1 MPEQT
6 PTPGDGGGTVAVI
19 VVSGVG
25 DDKFGSGRDGVVAAL
40 RDDPD
45 GRWDIATLGETTLV
59 ATADTGDNSPE
70 PGELG
75 TGVGAP
81 NLREPFQVPVAEV
94 AGHDGAPTVR
104 VHEMYWADLSRAQ
117 GPVQRLFY
125 LLFAITLQVSTIG
138 LEAVRGFPDTEDPA
152 GARTRRWLR
161 WTLNAGS
168 YWLAYAITPLIV
180 ALATLA
186 VIVNL
191 ELLTQAEGI
200 TSWVLFAVIAA
211 GGIGAAW
218 WIADRIYRGGWTFD
232 RTGEPW
238 AYSTTAT
245 PRRNQWAMWTLIGLV
260 AALVGSALWLGLDE
274 RHRDFTVQL
283 TAMLL
288 IVTVAAAVAT
298 DAAGAPAS
306 ADVEATRSARRR
318 VRFAIRAAVAAVTLG
333 AALLAVFNDP
343 RDGDAGVKAANALT
357 AVALGAFRFAW
368 LVMLLLCLASV
379 VLACRMRFRGGP
391 ARDERRRL
399 SASVM
404 LAIMLGPVMYALASS
419 AMFLVFAALWRLYP
433 EHAKQWPTDTVLLCP
448 GDTILNP
455 VVTGDCQTRST
466 ADWGYGVVEHTVQP
480 LGLALALTGVALLV
494 LGWFFRRY
502 VASFRRRNRYASAV
516 DVSLDQGAA
525 FTRGLGRAGGDGTY
539 AWVYAP
545 IVALVTVAAAVI
557 WNVDVEVVRDI
568 GDALAGIAVPLAYFI
583 AVLALAGVGLQNVGA
598 AGRFGG
604 GFLTGLGRVLD
615 MTYDIATYLRVAN
628 PAIVPPRVQMVAR
641 FRAVLRWIAGEG
653 VDHVVIMG
661 HSQGTA
667 LTLATLVGDAHRSPP
682 VPPVPPAELPAAPI
696 TFLSY
701 GCPAAQTYERRFPC
715 QFTSWVG
722 APTGPTSI
730 GRWLNVFRAGDFI
743 GRGIVPTASFDPRQ
757 VTPQPLGQE
766 RCLGPGQHTAYLAD
780 ERWRRVA
787 RHVVASPY
795 PAGIADA
802 PLDDLTVASRDE
814 PPLSPS
820 AA

>member
-6 PTPGDGGGTVAVI
+6 PPPGDGVGTVAVI

-25 DDKFGSGRDGVVAAL
+25 DDTFGSARDAMVAAL

-45 GRWDIATLGETTLV
+45 GRWGAATLAEVTLV
-59 ATADTGDNSPE
+59 AAADTGDNGPE

-81 NLREPFQVPVAEV
+81 NLREPFRVPVAEV
-94 AGHDGAPTVR
+94 AGQDGAPTVR

-161 WTLNAGS
+161 STLSAGS
-168 YWLAYAITPLIV
+168 YWLAYVITPLIV
-180 ALATLA
+180 ALVTLA

-200 TSWVLFAVIAA
+200 TSWVLFGVIAA
-211 GGIGAAW
+211 AGIGAEW

-232 RTGEPW
+232 RAGEPW
-238 AYSTTAT
+238 AYPTAAT
-245 PRRNQWAMWTLIGLV
+245 PRGSPWAAWTLGGLV
-260 AALVGSALWLGLDE
+260 AALVGSALWLGIDE
-274 RHRDFTVQL
+274 QHRDFTVQL

-288 IVTVAAAVAT
+288 IVTVAAAVAN
-298 DAAGAPAS
+298 DAAGAPPG
-306 ADVEATRSARRR
+306 ADGEAIRRARRR
-318 VRFAIRAAVAAVTLG
+318 VRFTIRAAVAAVALG
-333 AALLAVFNDP
+333 ATLLAVLNDP
-343 RDGDAGVKAANALT
+343 RDGDAGVKTANALT
-357 AVALGAFRFAW
+357 AVALGAFRAAW

-379 VLACRMRFRGGP
+379 TLACRMRFKAGR

-399 SASVM
+399 SVSVM

-419 AMFLVFAALWRLYP
+419 AIFLVFAALWRIYP
-433 EHAKQWPTDTVLLCP
+433 EHAKRWPPETPLKCP
-448 GDTILNP
+448 GDTIVRPTVGGTCRSN
-455 VVTGDCQTRST
+455 ST
-466 ADWGYGVVEHTVQP
+466 ADWGYRVVEHTVQP
-480 LGLALALTGVALLV
+480 LGLALALTGVALV
-494 LGWFFRRY
+494 CLGWFFRPY
-502 VASFRRRNRYASAV
+502 VASFRHRNRYANAV
-516 DVSLDQGAA
+516 DVSIDQGTA
-525 FTRGLGRAGGDGTY
+525 FTRALERAGRDGIY

-545 IVALVTVAAAVI
+545 IVALVTMAAAVI
-557 WNVDVEVVRDI
+557 WTVDVEVVRDI

-583 AVLALAGVGLQNVGA
+583 AVLALAGVGLQNIGV
-598 AGRFGG
+598 AGRLGA

-628 PAIVPPRVQMVAR
+628 PAIVPPRVQMVGR
-641 FRAVLRWIAGEG
+641 YRAVLRRIATES
-653 VDHVVIMG
+653 VDHVVIMA

-667 LTLATLVGDAHRSPP
+667 LTLATLLGDPHRSPP
-682 VPPVPPAELPAAPI
+682 VPPVPAAGLPQAPI

-701 GCPAAQTYERRFPC
+701 GCPAAQTYERRFPR
-715 QFTSWVG
+715 QFTSWVD
-722 APTGPTSI
+722 APCAPTSI

-743 GRGIVPTASFDPRQ
+743 GRGIVPAASFDPRQ

-795 PAGIADA
+795 PAGLADA
-802 PLDDLTVASRDE
+802 PLDDLTVVSRDD
-814 PPLSPS
+814 PPLTPS

>member
-6 PTPGDGGGTVAVI
+6 PAPGDGSGTVAVI

-25 DDKFGSGRDGVVAAL
+25 DDRIGSGRDSVVAAL
-40 RDDPD
+40 CDDPE
-45 GRWDIATLGETTLV
+45 GRWHAATAGETTLV
-59 ATADTGDNSPE
+59 ATADTGDNGAES
-70 PGELG
+70 GELG

-81 NLREPFQVPVAEV
+81 NLREPFQAPVAEV
-94 AGHDGAPTVR
+94 AGRDGAPAVR

-138 LEAVRGFPDTEDPA
+138 LEAVRGFPDTDDPS
-152 GARTRRWLR
+152 GARNRRWLR

-168 YWLAYAITPLIV
+168 YWLAYVITPLIV
-180 ALATLA
+180 ALVTLA

-191 ELLTQAEGI
+191 ELLTQAEGV
-200 TSWVLFAVIAA
+200 TSWVLFGVIAA
-211 GGIGAAW
+211 GGTGAAW

-232 RTGEPW
+232 RAEEPW
-238 AYSTTAT
+238 AYSANAAT
-245 PRRNQWAMWTLIGLV
+245 RRPWAMRMLIGLV
-260 AALVGSALWLGLDE
+260 AALIGSALWFALDE
-274 RHRDFTVQL
+274 QDRDFTVQL

-288 IVTVAAAVAT
+288 IATIAAAVAT
-298 DAAGAPAS
+298 DAIGTPPGT
-306 ADVEATRSARRR
+306 DLEATRSARRR

-343 RDGDAGVKAANALT
+343 RGGDAGIKAANALT
-357 AVALGAFRFAW
+357 AVALGAFRAAW
-368 LVMLLLCLASV
+368 LGMLLLCIASV
-379 VLACRMRFRGGP
+379 VLACRMRFRAGP

-404 LAIMLGPVMYALASS
+404 LAIMLGPLMYALASS
-419 AMFLVFAALWRLYP
+419 AMFLVFAAVWRIYP
-433 EHAKQWPTDTVLLCP
+433 EHAKQWPTDTPLQCP
-448 GDTILNP
+448 GDTIVRP
-455 VVTGDCQTRST
+455 VVDGACQSEST

-480 LGLALALTGVALLV
+480 LGLALALTGVALLC
-494 LGWFFRRY
+494 LGWFFRPY
-502 VASFRRRNRYASAV
+502 VASFRHRNRYASAV

-525 FTRGLGRAGGDGTY
+525 FTGALTRAGGDGIF

-545 IVALVTVAAAVI
+545 IVTLVTLAAAVI
-557 WNVDVEVVRDI
+557 WTVDLESVQEV
-568 GDALAGIAVPLAYFI
+568 GDFLAGIAVPLAYVL

-604 GFLTGLGRVLD
+604 GFLTGLARVLD
-615 MTYDIATYLRVAN
+615 MTYDITTYLRVAN

-641 FRAVLRWIAGEG
+641 YRAVLRRIAGEG
-653 VDHVVIMG
+653 VDHVVIMA

-667 LTLATLVGDAHRSPP
+667 LTLATLLGDPHRSPP
-682 VPPVPPAELPAAPI
+682 VEPVPAAELPTAPI

-701 GCPAAQTYERRFPC
+701 GCPAAQTYERRFPG
-715 QFTSWVG
+715 QFASW
-722 APTGPTSI
+722 AATPA
-730 GRWLNVFRAGDFI
+730 GRSPIAWWLNVFRAGDFI
-743 GRGIVPTASFDPRQ
+743 GRGIVPAASFDPRQ

-766 RCLGPGQHTAYLAD
+766 RCLGPGQHTAYLGD

-795 PAGIADA
+795 PADLADVA
-802 PLDDLTVASRDE
+802 LDDLTVDSRDE
-814 PPLSPS
+814 APVRQPE
-820 AA
+820 A

>member
-1 MPEQT
+1 MPDKT

-25 DDKFGSGRDGVVAAL
+25 DDTFGSGRDAVVGAL

-45 GRWDIATLGETTLV
+45 GRWPVATLGETTLV
-59 ATADTGDNSPE
+59 ATADTGDNSLE
-70 PGELG
+70 PAELG
-75 TGVGAP
+75 TGLGAP
-81 NLREPFQVPVAEV
+81 NLREPFQVPLAEV
-94 AGHDGAPTVR
+94 AGRHGAPTVR

-125 LLFAITLQVSTIG
+125 LLFAITLQVSTVG
-138 LEAVRGFPDTEDPA
+138 LEAVRGFPDAADPA

-168 YWLAYAITPLIV
+168 YWLAYVITPLIV

-200 TSWVLFAVIAA
+200 TSWVLFGVIAA
-211 GGIGAAW
+211 AGIGAGW

-232 RTGEPW
+232 RAGEPW
-238 AYSTTAT
+238 AYSATAA
-245 PRRNQWAMWTLIGLV
+245 PRRSSGMPILIGLV
-260 AALVGSALWLGLDE
+260 AALVGSALWLALDDE
-274 RHRDFTVQL
+274 HRDFTVQL

-288 IVTVAAAVAT
+288 IVTVVAAVAT
-298 DAAGAPAS
+298 DAAGAPPG

-318 VRFAIRAAVAAVTLG
+318 VRLAIRAAVAAVPLG
-333 AALLAVFNDP
+333 AAMFAVLDAP
-343 RDGDAGVKAANALT
+343 RDGDAGIKTANALT
-357 AVALGAFRFAW
+357 AIALGAFRFAW

-379 VLACRMRFRGGP
+379 VVACRMRFRAGP

-419 AMFLVFAALWRLYP
+419 AMFLVFAAVWRLYP
-433 EHAKQWPTDTVLLCP
+433 QHAKQWPPGTELQCP

-455 VVTGDCQTRST
+455 AVAGDCQTGST

-494 LGWFFRRY
+494 LGWFFRGY
-502 VASFRRRNRYASAV
+502 VASFRHRNRYASAV
-516 DVSLDQGAA
+516 DVSLDQGSA
-525 FTRGLGRAGGDGTY
+525 FNRALDGAGGDGTY

-557 WNVDVEVVRDI
+557 WNVDVAVVRAI
-568 GDALAGIAVPLAYFI
+568 GDALAGIAVPLAYVI

-604 GFLTGLGRVLD
+604 GFLTGLARVLD
-615 MTYDIATYLRVAN
+615 MTYDITTYLRVAN

-641 FRAVLRWIAGEG
+641 YRAVLRRIAGEN

-667 LTLATLVGDAHRSPP
+667 LTLATLLGDPHRSPP
-682 VPPVPPAELPAAPI
+682 LPPVPPAELPAAPI

-715 QFTSWVG
+715 QFTSWVD
-722 APTGPTSI
+722 APAGPTSI
-730 GRWLNVFRAGDFI
+730 SRWLNVFRAGDFI

-787 RHVVASPY
+787 RYVVASTY
-795 PAGIADA
+795 PADLAAA
-802 PLDDLTVASRDE
+802 PLGDLTVASRDE
-814 PPLSPS
+814 P
-820 AA
+820 